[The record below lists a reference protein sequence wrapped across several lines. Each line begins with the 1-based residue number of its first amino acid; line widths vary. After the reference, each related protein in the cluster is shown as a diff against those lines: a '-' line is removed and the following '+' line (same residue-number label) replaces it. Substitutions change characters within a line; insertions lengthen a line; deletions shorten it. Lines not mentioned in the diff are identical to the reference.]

1 METDQAVAQI
11 ASSLGEDAYLFLSDD
26 ADHFLAEAAL
36 AAIAGALLSSFLKG
50 FKEAAE
56 ARSEEWGK
64 GLANFLADRVD
75 QGLARVREKRGP
87 EVDPVVEET
96 HAVAKEATAAQATL
110 WATTSERALAGAL
123 AGYELTP
130 RAAERAASTARQAGL
145 ELVGWGE

>member
-26 ADHFLAEAAL
+26 GDHFLAEAAL

-50 FKEAAE
+50 FTAAAQE
-56 ARSEEWGK
+56 RSEQWGK
-64 GLANFLADRVD
+64 DLANFLADRVD
-75 QGLARVREKRGP
+75 SGLARVRDKGEP
-87 EVDPVVEET
+87 EAD
-96 HAVAKEATAAQATL
+96 AVAAETRVVAHHATAAQATL
-110 WATTSERALAGAL
+110 WATTSEQALAGAL